1 ASPPVRGNR
10 VRILLWPSALLTSVM
25 LLGAC
30 GLGSN
35 GSEAAAPATS
45 AASGDEHNS
54 TAVDLPQSVKSFRST
69 RRYDVVARPERIRIP
84 VIGVNSR
91 LEELGQN
98 ANGTVEVPED
108 WDVAGWFEGGARPG
122 QRGPAVILGHVDSR
136 SGPAVFYRLRELT
149 PGDKILIDQRDGRTA
164 AFIVDRTER
173 RPKTR
178 FPTTDVYFPTLR
190 PVLRLVTC
198 GGSFDESSGHY
209 RDNVIVFA
217 SLARR

>member
-1 ASPPVRGNR
+1 MW
-10 VRILLWPSALLTSVM
+10 LWRWALLTSVV

-30 GLGSN
+30 GPTSN
-35 GSEAAAPATS
+35 GSEAVAPETP
-45 AASGDEHNS
+45 AASSGQQNS
-54 TAVDLPQSVKSFRST
+54 TADGVPKSVRSFRST

-91 LEELGQN
+91 LEALGRN
-98 ANGTVEVPED
+98 PDGTIEVPQD
-108 WDVAGWFEGGARPG
+108 WNVAGWFAKGARPG

-198 GGSFDESSGHY
+198 GGTFDESSGHY
-209 RDNVIVFA
+209 RDNIIVFA
-217 SLARR
+217 SLAHR

>member
-1 ASPPVRGNR
+1 MRSRDWLVVAWV
-10 VRILLWPSALLTSVM
+10 L

-30 GLGSN
+30 GLTSD
-35 GSEAAAPATS
+35 GSEAATPATT
-45 AASGDEHNS
+45 AARGDEQTS
-54 TAVDLPQSVKSFRST
+54 TAERVPQTVRSFHST
-69 RRYDVVARPERIRIP
+69 RRYAVVARPERIRIP

-91 LEELGQN
+91 LEELGRS
-98 ANGTVEVPED
+98 ANGTIEVPED
-108 WDVAGWFEGGARPG
+108 WDVAGWFAGGARPG

-173 RPKTR
+173 WPKTR

-217 SLARR
+217 SLAQR

>member
-1 ASPPVRGNR
+1 MRLWRG
-10 VRILLWPSALLTSVM
+10 ALLTSVI
-25 LLGAC
+25 LLEAC
-30 GLGSN
+30 GLASN
-35 GSEAAAPATS
+35 GSKEVAPATS
-45 AASGDEHNS
+45 AASSDEQNTS
-54 TAVDLPQSVKSFRST
+54 ADRVPQSVRNFRST
-69 RRYDVVARPERIRIP
+69 RRYEVVARPERIRIP
-84 VIGVNSR
+84 VIGVNSP
-91 LEELGQN
+91 LEELGRGPE
-98 ANGTVEVPED
+98 GTIEVPQD
-108 WDVAGWFEGGARPG
+108 WNVAGWFAEGPRPG

-136 SGPAVFYRLRELT
+136 SGPAVFYGLRELM

-217 SLARR
+217 SLAQ

>member
-1 ASPPVRGNR
+1 MRSRDW
-10 VRILLWPSALLTSVM
+10 LLLALAFW
-25 LLGAC
+25 LGAC
-30 GLGSN
+30 GLTSG
-35 GSEAAAPATS
+35 GSEGVRPATTAAP
-45 AASGDEHNS
+45 SGEQTS
-54 TAVDLPQSVKSFRST
+54 TAERVPHTVKSFRST
-69 RRYDVVARPERIRIP
+69 RRYAVVARPERIRIP
-84 VIGVNSR
+84 VIGVKSR

-98 ANGTVEVPED
+98 ANGTIEVPED
-108 WDVAGWFEGGARPG
+108 WDVAGWFGGGARPG

-149 PGDKILIDQRDGRTA
+149 PGDKISIDQRDGRTA
-164 AFIVDRTER
+164 TFIVDRTER

>member
-1 ASPPVRGNR
+1 MRATTRRWAWAFVPFV
-10 VRILLWPSALLTSVM
+10 I

-30 GLGSN
+30 GTTAKEQGLAPAKSTAEN
-35 GSEAAAPATS
+35 EAASTTS
-45 AASGDEHNS
+45 DRALRG
-54 TAVDLPQSVKSFRST
+54 VKSFRST
-69 RRYDVVARPERIRIP
+69 RRYAVVAPPQRIRIP
-84 VIGVNSR
+84 VIGVSSR
-91 LEELGQN
+91 LQALGRN
-98 ANGTVEVPED
+98 ADGTIEVPQD
-108 WDVAGWFEGGARPG
+108 WNVAGWFAGGARPG

>member
-1 ASPPVRGNR
+1 MRSWAWVLVASV
-10 VRILLWPSALLTSVM
+10 IM
-25 LLGAC
+25 LGGC
-30 GLGSN
+30 GVGSN
-35 GSEAAAPATS
+35 GSAAVAPATS
-45 AASGDEHNS
+45 AASSEQNS
-54 TAVDLPQSVKSFRST
+54 TADRVPKSVRSFRST

-91 LEELGQN
+91 LQELGRN
-98 ANGTVEVPED
+98 SDGTVEVPQD
-108 WDVAGWFEGGARPG
+108 WNVAGWFGGGARPG

-164 AFIVDRTER
+164 AFTVDRTER

-198 GGSFDESSGHY
+198 GGSFDASSGHY

-217 SLARR
+217 SLAHR